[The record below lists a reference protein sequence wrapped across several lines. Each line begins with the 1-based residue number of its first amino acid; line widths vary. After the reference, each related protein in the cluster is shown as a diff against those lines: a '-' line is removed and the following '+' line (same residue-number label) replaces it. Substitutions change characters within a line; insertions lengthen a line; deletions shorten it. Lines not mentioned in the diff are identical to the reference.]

1 MKLLTR
7 DTDYAI
13 RAITYIAC
21 AKQKVTPVAEL
32 VRILKIPR
40 PFLRKILQKLNQ
52 ARLLKSYKGQGGGF
66 LLAVPA
72 RKISLMRLINIFQ
85 GPFRLNECFF
95 KKEICP
101 NIAKCGLK
109 QRIDR
114 IERHLMK
121 ELSAINMGCLL
132 ERKH

>member
-1 MKLLTR
+1 MKLITR

-13 RAITYIAC
+13 RAIAHVAC
-21 AKQKVTPVAEL
+21 AGQDITAAGEL
-32 VRILKIPR
+32 ARALKIPR
-40 PFLRKILQKLNQ
+40 PFLRKILQKLNK

-72 RKISLMRLINIFQ
+72 RKITLMRLINIFQ

-95 KKEICP
+95 KKELCP
-101 NIAKCGLK
+101 NTAKCGLK

-114 IERHLMK
+114 IEKHLVK
-121 ELSAINMGCLL
+121 ELSAINIGCLL
-132 ERKH
+132 EGRH